1 MANEGRIRQIEM
13 LLQMPVKMIR
23 SGNVEHSDPG
33 DIDRRNKLQREL
45 RTLQGDATAAGAM
58 GRTGTLQDAIAAE
71 AAQRTAERG
80 EARAAVAPAVEA
92 AAALPTEV
100 RTEVDEA
107 EIARRAAERE
117 EARAAAQP
125 AVAAAEALPTEVMT
139 GADVARQ
146 QAMQHAQLM
155 GGAAG
160 YTASPFSGRQ
170 QAIAQSA
177 MMSAQGRYA
186 QIAPQIDL
194 AARTA
199 NIGAQQARAAQMGV
213 AGRGLAGALAQ
224 VPTSMSPYQASM
236 AALQAGQANIGAQQ
250 ARAAQMGVVGVG
262 LASALSQVPT
272 TMSPYQAAM
281 IAMQA
286 GQQAG
291 YGAVPVGGGTSGGGF
306 SYSDDKSSSPTRGGL
321 EVGSLGGAWR

>member
-1 MANEGRIRQIEM
+1 MRT
-13 LLQMPVKMIR
+13 
-23 SGNVEHSDPG
+23 VEE
-33 DIDRRNKLQREL
+33 IQREL
-45 RTLQGDATAAGAM
+45 ATLPTSFSLSSRGGGARVGGWEHQRRMALEQELAAARKTATQEQA
-58 GRTGTLQDAIAAE
+58 TGGIQDAIAAE

-100 RTEVDEA
+100 
-107 EIARRAAERE
+107 
-117 EARAAAQP
+117 
-125 AVAAAEALPTEVMT
+125 MT
-139 GADVARQ
+139 GADVATQ
-146 QAMQHAQLM
+146 QAQQYAQLM

-160 YTASPFSGRQ
+160 YTPSPFSGRQ
-170 QAIAQSA
+170 QSMAQSA

-194 AARTA
+194 ASR
-199 NIGAQQARAAQMGV
+199 
-213 AGRGLAGALAQ
+213 
-224 VPTSMSPYQASM
+224 
-236 AALQAGQANIGAQQ
+236 QANIGAQQ

-281 IAMQA
+281 IAMQS

-291 YGAVPVGGGTSGGGF
+291 YGSGTGGGGGGTTTTTSSFSSGSGTPSGV
-306 SYSDDKSSSPTRGGL
+306 YKGGL
-321 EVGSLGGAWR
+321 YMGAGNFFG